1 MHAQGVSTLMTLLAP
16 ALHEEIVAF
25 VFLPADR
32 AALRG
37 SCRYFRD
44 VVDHMTTSLEVR
56 QSRVHGGGIIA
67 ALPAGLLARCPDI
80 TRINLSG
87 KDAGARAA
95 ACMDRPD
102 PVLMEDRLGSL
113 TTVFSSGNLLHD
125 VAFRGAQVKDLSPL
139 TMLTR
144 LQSLDCS
151 CSEVIDLAPLTA
163 LAASLQLLDC
173 SGTLVETL
181 LPLAALT
188 QLRSLS
194 CAATRGGDNL
204 YPLPT
209 LTALESL
216 DCSRSRVETLAP
228 ISTLTA
234 LRHLNCMLT
243 RVQDLA
249 PLATLW
255 WLRSLDCSHNP
266 IWHSLS
272 PGLTTLSAL
281 TTLDCSETQVG
292 WALYR
297 R

>member
-1 MHAQGVSTLMTLLAP
+1 
-16 ALHEEIVAF
+16 
-25 VFLPADR
+25 
-32 AALRG
+32 
-37 SCRYFRD
+37 
-44 VVDHMTTSLEVR
+44 MTTSLEVR
-56 QSRVHGGGIIA
+56 QSTVHGGEVIA
-67 ALPAGLLARCPDI
+67 ALPSGLLARCPNI
-80 TRINLSG
+80 TRINFSG
-87 KDAGARAA
+87 KDAGARRA
-95 ACMDRPD
+95 ACY
-102 PVLMEDRLGSL
+102 PVEVEEDLLGSL
-113 TTVFSSGNLLHD
+113 SAAFSAGSLLLQD
-125 VAFRGAQVKDLSPL
+125 VALRRTRVTDLSPL
-139 TMLTR
+139 TTLTR

-151 CSEVIDLAPLTA
+151 CSEVRDLAPLAT

-173 SGTLVETL
+173 SGTPVETL